1 MAEELMVS
9 VVVPTFNERENV
21 GILCERVD
29 AALAGVKHEIIF
41 VDDSRDDTPEVIRRL
56 GGRDESEGVGLQT
69 EKAAG
74 RLDAGIEI
82 AGKSDTYT
90 ESTGKSGTDT
100 ESTGK
105 TDTEI
110 GSCAHIRLRHRE
122 NGSGLATAV
131 IEGFGM
137 AQGKYIVVMDADL
150 QHPPEILRPMYAA
163 ITAEGCDFCIPSRF
177 IPGGSD
183 GGLNLY
189 RKFVSATARY
199 IGKAMLS
206 SIRKVSDPTGGL
218 FMFRRECID
227 GADLRP
233 IGWKILIEV
242 LAMAKYDSICEIP
255 YTFCEREH
263 GESKLSAKV
272 TKEYLQQVR
281 MLRKREIKR
290 GNVRVVRVSPKRLA
304 ELAAE
309 GKQDE
314 NRVMK

>member
-1 MAEELMVS
+1 MAEEIMVS

-56 GGRDESEGVGLQT
+56 GGRDESEGTGQQT
-69 EKAAG
+69 AKAA
-74 RLDAGIEI
+74 D
-82 AGKSDTYT
+82 SPD
-90 ESTGKSGTDT
+90 
-100 ESTGK
+100 K
-105 TDTEI
+105 TDTGI

-137 AQGKYIVVMDADL
+137 ARGKYIVVMDADL

-290 GNVRVVRVSPKRLA
+290 GNVRVVRVSQKRLA
-304 ELAAE
+304 ELVAE

-314 NRVMK
+314 NPATK